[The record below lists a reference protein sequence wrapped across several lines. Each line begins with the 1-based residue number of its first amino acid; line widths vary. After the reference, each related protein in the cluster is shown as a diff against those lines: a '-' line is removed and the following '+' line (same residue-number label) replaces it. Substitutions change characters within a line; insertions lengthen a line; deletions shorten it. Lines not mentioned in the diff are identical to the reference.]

1 VHRRPRT
8 SARRGFALL
17 ITITL
22 LAFLV
27 LLLVSL
33 ASLTRVETQVAA
45 NNTQLTQARA
55 NALFALNL
63 AVGQLQKYAGADQ
76 AVTARADI
84 NAVNTG
90 NPLWTGVWDARPPV
104 PATPTHAAAPASSAP
119 MAWLVSGNET
129 NGTALTPAAAAV
141 ADPAAGNDN
150 VWLLRKMLGQDLAA
164 QLPDYPQDGRVKL
177 AKTLIQVPA
186 GQLPGFSASSGTLTP
201 IGAYAW
207 WAGDEG
213 IKAKVNM
220 ADPYRAAATTNP
232 ESD

>member
-63 AVGQLQKYAGADQ
+63 AVGQLQKYAGQ
-76 AVTARADI
+76 TR
-84 NAVNTG
+84 
-90 NPLWTGVWDARPPV
+90 R
-104 PATPTHAAAPASSAP
+104 
-119 MAWLVSGNET
+119 
-129 NGTALTPAAAAV
+129 
-141 ADPAAGNDN
+141 
-150 VWLLRKMLGQDLAA
+150 
-164 QLPDYPQDGRVKL
+164 
-177 AKTLIQVPA
+177 
-186 GQLPGFSASSGTLTP
+186 
-201 IGAYAW
+201 
-207 WAGDEG
+207 
-213 IKAKVNM
+213 
-220 ADPYRAAATTNP
+220 
-232 ESD
+232 